1 MERMLARVVVVQDD
15 LYDFAM
21 LEYESIGVAA
31 VYCGIRSSISRGEDG
46 VKSGNLGRDI
56 GDVVEE
62 GTSLML
68 SINAA

>member
-1 MERMLARVVVVQDD
+1 MKRMLACVVVVQND

-21 LEYESIGVAA
+21 LKDESVGIAA

-56 GDVVEE
+56 CDVVKEST
-62 GTSLML
+62 GVIV
-68 SINAA
+68 SISMA